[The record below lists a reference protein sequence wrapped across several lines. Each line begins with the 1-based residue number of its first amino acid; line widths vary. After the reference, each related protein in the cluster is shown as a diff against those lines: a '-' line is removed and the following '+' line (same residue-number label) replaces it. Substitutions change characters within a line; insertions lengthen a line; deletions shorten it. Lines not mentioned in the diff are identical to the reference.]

1 MNIDDICLRAYKILI
16 STQDEFGEFGK
27 NCLDIIHNENNLRHP
42 VSRVNKDVSID
53 KPNCSVTLISAL
65 GISCYKGVENNS
77 VAGACRWF
85 TESSYISNGWFRQ
98 PIHVIDANPFGQS
111 VLQKSE
117 ITDIRHTATALLAAL
132 CFGAPVTF
140 ISDALRN
147 LLSDDCRDYN
157 NKGWKADMG
166 VKCAPADFYTTVYML
181 ASLYYLKASMSY
193 RAYGLERIQLNQL
206 LNNGLNAICSKAP
219 QELGYNSS
227 IEQTLRTNGTIL
239 FFLAPL
245 LAEVYPDYLE
255 ESVSFIIRHAQKNGD
270 TVSWIDGN
278 FDVTVNILAGLIMAE
293 KYIDKKILDI
303 RSFIKEAKCFI
314 ENSFLSL
321 ASFHP
326 VSLGFILFI
335 YSNKSTYYPSS
346 LKPTCFV
353 PDINKTQSVHK
364 TSEEKMNIDVLM
376 MVATEEEE
384 KAITNYEYFEEREL
398 DNGINFLIQNENGLN
413 IALARGFEYGEV
425 DAAIM
430 TQTLYMKLK
439 PKIIAM
445 AGFCAGQRGK
455 QTLGDVVI
463 AEKVFNY
470 DLGKQ
475 ISENKIQPQISSY
488 KLDGRIKQKIER
500 YGNNWR
506 SSIKISLPKDFEL
519 QCFEFLQELS
529 KYEDGVEPQ
538 VLYNKVKYP
547 NWHDVIQF
555 SLRENY
561 IGKIRN
567 GEKIILSRKGRGH
580 LNELNLL
587 FPDGFASIEPA
598 AMLGVLATGTKVQQW
613 DGIFNYLNSQFDRKC
628 SVLDMEGHAMGKI
641 AEFNKCPFV
650 IAKGVGDFAQNG
662 KSFDNRFID
671 YAVYSSYRFLV
682 EFLEDNLV
690 KLKL

>member
-1 MNIDDICLRAYKILI
+1 MIIDDICLRAYEILI

-27 NCLDIIHNENNLRHP
+27 NCLEIIHNENNLRHP
-42 VSRVNKDVSID
+42 ASIVNKRVSID

-77 VAGACRWF
+77 VLAACRWF
-85 TESSYISNGWFRQ
+85 TESSYISNGWFCQ
-98 PIHVIDANPFGQS
+98 PIHVVDANPFGQS

-117 ITDIRHTATALLAAL
+117 ITDIRHTSTALLAAL

-147 LLSDDCRDYN
+147 LLTEECRDYN

-166 VKCAPADFYTTVYML
+166 VKRAPADFYTTVYML
-181 ASLYYLKASMSY
+181 ASLYYLKSSISY

-206 LNNGLNAICSKAP
+206 LNNGLNAICSKTP

-255 ESVSFIIRHAQKNGD
+255 ESVIFIIRHAQKKD
-270 TVSWIDGN
+270 DSISWIEGN

-293 KYIDKKILDI
+293 KYVDKKNVDI
-303 RSFIKEAKCFI
+303 DLFIKGAKCFI
-314 ENSFLSL
+314 ENVFPTLS
-321 ASFHP
+321 SFHP

-335 YSNKSTYYPSS
+335 FSNKVTYYPSS
-346 LKPTCFV
+346 LNLTNFIPNV
-353 PDINKTQSVHK
+353 NK
-364 TSEEKMNIDVLM
+364 EERNCMMLEEEMNIDVLV

-384 KAITNYEYFEEREL
+384 KAIVNYEHFEEREL

-413 IALARGFEYGEV
+413 IGLARGFEYGEV

-430 TQTLYMKLK
+430 TQMLYMKLK

-455 QTLGDVVI
+455 QRLGDVVI

-475 ISENKIQPQISSY
+475 ISENKIKPQISNY
-488 KLDGRIKQKIER
+488 NLDGRIKQKIER
-500 YGNNWR
+500 YGNKWR

-519 QCFEFLQELS
+519 QCFEFMQELS
-529 KYEDGVEPQ
+529 KYEEGVEPRAI
-538 VLYNKVKYP
+538 YNKDKYP
-547 NWHDVIQF
+547 DWHNLIQF
-555 SLRENY
+555 FLHEKY
-561 IGKIRN
+561 IVKMKN
-567 GEKIILSRKGRGH
+567 GERITLSRKGRGY

-587 FPDGFASIEPA
+587 FPDGFTSVEPA

-613 DGIFNYLNSQFDRKC
+613 DGIFNYLNSQFDRTC

-641 AEFNKCPFV
+641 AEFNRCPFIV
-650 IAKGVGDFAQNG
+650 VKGVGDFAQNG

-671 YAVYSSYRFLV
+671 YAVHSSYRFLT
-682 EFLEDNLV
+682 EFLRDNFNE
-690 KLKL
+690 LKL

>member
-1 MNIDDICLRAYKILI
+1 MLIDDICLRAYEILI

-27 NCLDIIHNENNLRHP
+27 NCLEIIHKENNLRHP
-42 VSRVNKDVSID
+42 ASIVNKSVSVD

-77 VAGACRWF
+77 VSSACRWF
-85 TESSYISNGWFRQ
+85 TESSYISNGWFCQ

-147 LLSDDCRDYN
+147 LLTEDCRDYN

-166 VKCAPADFYTTVYML
+166 VKHAPADFYTTVYML
-181 ASLYYLKASMSY
+181 ASLYYLKYSISY

-206 LNNGLNAICSKAP
+206 LNNGLNAICSKTP

-255 ESVSFIIRHAQKNGD
+255 ESISFIIRHAQKKGD
-270 TVSWIDGN
+270 SISWIDGN

-293 KYIDKKILDI
+293 KYVDKKNMDI
-303 RSFIKEAKCFI
+303 DFFIKGAKCFI
-314 ENSFLSL
+314 ENIFPTLS
-321 ASFHP
+321 SFHP

-335 YSNKSTYYPSS
+335 YSNKVTYYPSS
-346 LKPTCFV
+346 LKVTNFIPNV
-353 PDINKTQSVHK
+353 NK
-364 TSEEKMNIDVLM
+364 EERDCMMFEEEMSIDVLV

-384 KAITNYEYFEEREL
+384 KAIVNYEHFEEREL
-398 DNGINFLIQNENGLN
+398 DNGINILIQNENGLN

-430 TQTLYMKLK
+430 TQMLYMKLK

-455 QTLGDVVI
+455 HRLGDVVI

-475 ISENKIQPQISSY
+475 ISENKIKPQISNY

-500 YGNNWR
+500 YGNKWR

-519 QCFEFLQELS
+519 QCFEFMKELS
-529 KYEDGVEPQ
+529 KYEEGVEPRAI
-538 VLYNKVKYP
+538 YNKDKYP
-547 NWHDVIQF
+547 DWHNLIQF
-555 SLRENY
+555 FLHEKY
-561 IGKIRN
+561 IVKMKN
-567 GEKIILSRKGRGH
+567 GERITLSRKGRGY

-587 FPDGFASIEPA
+587 FPDGFTSVEPA

-628 SVLDMEGHAMGKI
+628 SVLDMEGHAMGKT
-641 AEFNKCPFV
+641 AEFNRCPFIV
-650 IAKGVGDFAQNG
+650 VKGVGDFAQNG

-671 YAVYSSYRFLV
+671 YAVHSSYRFLV
-682 EFLEDNLV
+682 EFLRDNFIE
-690 KLKL
+690 LKL